1 MINIR
6 QTVSDDG
13 GSLLEFKRRNP
24 ISQVVVYYVCRI
36 TKWSFSARWISLLC
50 NCIQPQLFSKFFFFF
65 AGPGLSWFLKF

>member
-36 TKWSFSARWISLLC
+36 TKWSFQLDGSLFYV
-50 NCIQPQLFSKFFFFF
+50 IASSRSSFRSSSSSSFR
-65 AGPGLSWFLKF
+65 GPA